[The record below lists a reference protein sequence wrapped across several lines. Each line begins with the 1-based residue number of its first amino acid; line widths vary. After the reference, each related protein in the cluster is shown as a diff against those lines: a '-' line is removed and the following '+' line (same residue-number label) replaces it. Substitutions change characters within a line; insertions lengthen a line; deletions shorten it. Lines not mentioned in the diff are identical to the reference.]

1 MQDEN
6 KFYSKILINKTA
18 LQSLRI
24 MMFFFSILFTYLI
37 FTELVKGAHWL
48 TVATPLIP
56 LGLLFVVHPKT
67 EEWQYEAW
75 QGRARRIE
83 RHFIE

>member
-1 MQDEN
+1 MEDN

-18 LQSLRI
+18 LQSLRV
-24 MMFFFSILFTYLI
+24 MMVFFMVFFAYLI
-37 FTELVKGAHWL
+37 FTEAVKGAHWL
-48 TVATPLIP
+48 AISAPVIP
-56 LGLLFVVHPKT
+56 LGLLFVLHPRT

-75 QGRARRIE
+75 QGKARRIE